1 MKWRKRA
8 GGGMRA
14 AKAVA
19 RNESGDRERGREPQG
34 CRAEQGLFTWSAVQ
48 REANLWDQEQ

>member
-1 MKWRKRA
+1 
-8 GGGMRA
+8 MRA